1 MILIFAHTKE
11 RIMSREETNK
21 LKYTIALIAE
31 FAEKFGIGEK
41 QAYNYLSR
49 FKGLAHLF
57 SFYDVIHTLSFEEAI
72 DTMVQVCSHNGEA
85 AKNQTCFYQ
94 TPT

>member
-1 MILIFAHTKE
+1 ML
-11 RIMSREETNK
+11 REETNK

-31 FAEKFGIGEK
+31 FADRFGIGEK

-57 SFYDVIHTLSFEEAI
+57 TFYNVIHTQSFDDAVDMMI
-72 DTMVQVCSHNGEA
+72 QVCAHNGGGLR
-85 AKNQTCFYQ
+85 
-94 TPT
+94 

>member
-1 MILIFAHTKE
+1 
-11 RIMSREETNK
+11 MSREETNK

-31 FAEKFGIGEK
+31 FADRFGIGEK

-57 SFYDVIHTLSFEEAI
+57 SFYDVIHTLSFEDAI
-72 DTMVQVCSHNGEA
+72 DTMVQVCTHNGGGLIR
-85 AKNQTCFYQ
+85 Q
-94 TPT
+94 

>member
-1 MILIFAHTKE
+1 
-11 RIMSREETNK
+11 MSREETNK

-31 FAEKFGIGEK
+31 FADRFGIGEK

-57 SFYDVIHTLSFEEAI
+57 ALYNVIHTQSFDDAVDMMI
-72 DTMVQVCSHNGEA
+72 QVCAHNGGGLR
-85 AKNQTCFYQ
+85 
-94 TPT
+94 

>member
-1 MILIFAHTKE
+1 
-11 RIMSREETNK
+11 MSREETNK

-31 FAEKFGIGEK
+31 FANRFGIGEK

-57 SFYDVIHTLSFEEAI
+57 TFYNGIHTQSFDDAVDMMI
-72 DTMVQVCSHNGEA
+72 QVCAHNGGGLR
-85 AKNQTCFYQ
+85 
-94 TPT
+94 

>member
-1 MILIFAHTKE
+1 
-11 RIMSREETNK
+11 MSREETNK

-31 FAEKFGIGEK
+31 FADRFGIGEK

-57 SFYDVIHTLSFEEAI
+57 AFYNVIHTQSFDDAVDMMI
-72 DTMVQVCSHNGEA
+72 QVWVLRQFRG
-85 AKNQTCFYQ
+85 KIKIVFFTII
-94 TPT
+94 

>member
-1 MILIFAHTKE
+1 
-11 RIMSREETNK
+11 MSREETNK

-31 FAEKFGIGEK
+31 FADRFGIGEK

-57 SFYDVIHTLSFEEAI
+57 AFYHVIHTQSFDDAVDMMI
-72 DTMVQVCSHNGEA
+72 QVCAHNGGGLR
-85 AKNQTCFYQ
+85 
-94 TPT
+94 

>member
-1 MILIFAHTKE
+1 
-11 RIMSREETNK
+11 MSREENNK

-31 FAEKFGIGEK
+31 FADKFGIGEK

-57 SFYDVIHTLSFEEAI
+57 AYYDVIHTLSFDDAVN
-72 DTMVQVCSHNGEA
+72 TMTQVCGNNGGGLR
-85 AKNQTCFYQ
+85 
-94 TPT
+94 

>member
-1 MILIFAHTKE
+1 
-11 RIMSREETNK
+11 MSREETNK

-31 FAEKFGIGEK
+31 FADRFGIGEK

-57 SFYDVIHTLSFEEAI
+57 AFYNVIHTQSFDDAVDMMI
-72 DTMVQVCSHNGEA
+72 QVCAYNGGGLR
-85 AKNQTCFYQ
+85 
-94 TPT
+94 

>member
-1 MILIFAHTKE
+1 
-11 RIMSREETNK
+11 MSREETNK

-31 FAEKFGIGEK
+31 FANRFGVGEK

-57 SFYDVIHTLSFEEAI
+57 TFYNVIHTQSFDDAVDMMI
-72 DTMVQVCSHNGEA
+72 QVCAHNGGGLR
-85 AKNQTCFYQ
+85 
-94 TPT
+94 

>member
-1 MILIFAHTKE
+1 
-11 RIMSREETNK
+11 MSREETNK

-31 FAEKFGIGEK
+31 FADRFGIGEK

-57 SFYDVIHTLSFEEAI
+57 FFFFVIHTQSFDDAVDMMI
-72 DTMVQVCSHNGEA
+72 QVCAHNGGGLR
-85 AKNQTCFYQ
+85 
-94 TPT
+94 

>member
-1 MILIFAHTKE
+1 
-11 RIMSREETNK
+11 MSREETNK

-31 FAEKFGIGEK
+31 FADRFGIGEK

-57 SFYDVIHTLSFEEAI
+57 TFYNVIHIQSFDDAVDMMI
-72 DTMVQVCSHNGEA
+72 QVCAHNGGGLR
-85 AKNQTCFYQ
+85 
-94 TPT
+94 

>member
-1 MILIFAHTKE
+1 
-11 RIMSREETNK
+11 MSREETNK

-31 FAEKFGIGEK
+31 FADRFGIGEK

-57 SFYDVIHTLSFEEAI
+57 AFYNIIHTQSFDDAVDMMI
-72 DTMVQVCSHNGEA
+72 QVCAHNGGGLR
-85 AKNQTCFYQ
+85 
-94 TPT
+94 